1 MISIMYRYKTFIFLT
16 LFIRKKAYQLRGLYS
31 KQMQYLSAGIF
42 QKINMHWLIT
52 VHFLQTRRLLTML
65 LWIFIKH
72 HLFFVTAR
80 IRILFLADLRRNLKL
95 NIVHVIVFILS
106 TTKIKQ
112 PVVMFCYTGISL
124 SSQQQK
130 QQGVFYYQIA
140 TDKEIFILMMTYSRK
155 VL

>member
-31 KQMQYLSAGIF
+31 KQMQYVSAGIF

>member
-1 MISIMYRYKTFIFLT
+1 MISIMYKTFIFLT
-16 LFIRKKAYQLRGLYS
+16 LFLRKKAYQLRGLYS
-31 KQMQYLSAGIF
+31 KQMQYVSAGIV

-130 QQGVFYYQIA
+130 QQGVFFLP
-140 TDKEIFILMMTYSRK
+140 DSNG
-155 VL
+155 

>member
-1 MISIMYRYKTFIFLT
+1 MISIMYKTFIFLT
-16 LFIRKKAYQLRGLYS
+16 LLIRKKAYQLRGLYS
-31 KQMQYLSAGIF
+31 KQMQYVSAGIF

-80 IRILFLADLRRNLKL
+80 IRILCLADLRRNLKL

-130 QQGVFYYQIA
+130 QQGAFFYQIA

>member
-1 MISIMYRYKTFIFLT
+1 MISIMYKTFIFLT
-16 LFIRKKAYQLRGLYS
+16 LFLRKKAYQLRGLYS
-31 KQMQYLSAGIF
+31 KQMQYVSAGIF

-80 IRILFLADLRRNLKL
+80 IRILCLADLRRNLKL

-130 QQGVFYYQIA
+130 QQGVFSYQIA
-140 TDKEIFILMMTYSRK
+140 TDKEIFLLMMTYSRK

>member
-1 MISIMYRYKTFIFLT
+1 MISIMYKTFIFLT
-16 LFIRKKAYQLRGLYS
+16 LLIRKKAYQLRGLYS

-42 QKINMHWLIT
+42 QKINMHWVIT

-80 IRILFLADLRRNLKL
+80 IRILCLADLRRNLKL

-130 QQGVFYYQIA
+130 QQGVFFYQIA

>member
-1 MISIMYRYKTFIFLT
+1 MISIMYKTFIFLT
-16 LFIRKKAYQLRGLYS
+16 LFLRKKAYQLRGLYS
-31 KQMQYLSAGIF
+31 KQMQYVSAGIF

-52 VHFLQTRRLLTML
+52 VHFPQTGWLLTML